1 MFEKLKE
8 ISKSYLLDTVKFVK
22 ANDDKAS
29 ILVVKDDIEEV
40 FESFNQSVSDFMNND
55 EAISTYLGTSLVWEN
70 IEYCFVVD
78 DFKVI
83 IKIYNE
89 GFELTEV
96 NYFYKENLIYE
107 GLTSECNI
115 NSLTDTMFSFTEY
128 LRENI
133 DKYI

>member
-40 FESFNQSVSDFMNND
+40 FESFNQSVSSFIDND
-55 EAISTYLGTSLVWEN
+55 EAIYNYLGTSLIWEN

-96 NYFYKENLIYE
+96 NYFYKEKLIYE